1 MNIFRLLEVASL
13 RLKTNDALFHE
24 QADTVLGILRSAGV
38 LPHKRSS
45 LNGSLHKLVA
55 AMIVQAY
62 DDNTTIDVAVRRA
75 GTFHHYGYS
84 RVNWTGSDV
93 ILDVAAA
100 PPLNQASEFS
110 NTTSYSLGLG
120 LRLNEATSASLTY
133 SWEKGTNPGGAST
146 SPFTMSNGSETL
158 SLGCNIKLG

>member
-1 MNIFRLLEVASL
+1 MNVFRLLELSSE
-13 RLKTNDALFHE
+13 RLTTNDALFHE

-45 LNGSLHKLVA
+45 LNGTLHKLVA

-84 RVNWTGSDV
+84 TKIVEYLDAAVEQGLLISQTGR
-93 ILDVAAA
+93 A
-100 PPLNQASEFS
+100 
-110 NTTSYSLGLG
+110 
-120 LRLNEATSASLTY
+120 
-133 SWEKGTNPGGAST
+133 KGA
-146 SPFTMSNGSETL
+146 L
-158 SLGCNIKLG
+158 SLGDILEAYLDAAQLSVA

>member
-1 MNIFRLLEVASL
+1 MNVFRLLELASE

-24 QADTVLGILRSAGV
+24 QADSVLGILRSAGV

-62 DDNTTIDVAVRRA
+62 DNDTTIDVAVRRS

-84 RVNWTGSDV
+84 TKIVEYLDKAVEEGLLISKTGKAKGALAVGD
-93 ILDVAAA
+93 ILQGYLDEVQLILA
-100 PPLNQASEFS
+100 
-110 NTTSYSLGLG
+110 
-120 LRLNEATSASLTY
+120 
-133 SWEKGTNPGGAST
+133 
-146 SPFTMSNGSETL
+146 
-158 SLGCNIKLG
+158 

>member
-1 MNIFRLLEVASL
+1 MNVFRLLELSSE
-13 RLKTNDALFHE
+13 RLKTNDALYHE

-38 LPHKRSS
+38 LPFKRSS

-84 RVNWTGSDV
+84 TKTVQYLDAAVEQGLLQSQTGKAKGALALGE
-93 ILDVAAA
+93 ILKAYLA
-100 PPLNQASEFS
+100 
-110 NTTSYSLGLG
+110 
-120 LRLNEATSASLTY
+120 EAQ
-133 SWEKGTNPGGAST
+133 
-146 SPFTMSNGSETL
+146 L
-158 SLGCNIKLG
+158 SLA

>member
-1 MNIFRLLEVASL
+1 MNVFRLLEFAAG

-75 GTFHHYGYS
+75 GDWHRYGYS
-84 RVNWTGSDV
+84 TKIVCFLDAAVEQGLLISQTGK
-93 ILDVAAA
+93 A
-100 PPLNQASEFS
+100 
-110 NTTSYSLGLG
+110 
-120 LRLNEATSASLTY
+120 
-133 SWEKGTNPGGAST
+133 KGA
-146 SPFTMSNGSETL
+146 L
-158 SLGCNIKLG
+158 SLGEILEAYLSQEQLSLV

>member
-1 MNIFRLLEVASL
+1 MNVFRLLEIASD
-13 RLKTNDALFHE
+13 RLTTNDALFHE

-62 DDNTTIDVAVRRA
+62 DDDTTIDVAVRRS

-84 RVNWTGSDV
+84 TKIVSYLDAAVEQGLLVSQTGK
-93 ILDVAAA
+93 A
-100 PPLNQASEFS
+100 
-110 NTTSYSLGLG
+110 
-120 LRLNEATSASLTY
+120 
-133 SWEKGTNPGGAST
+133 KGA
-146 SPFTMSNGSETL
+146 L
-158 SLGCNIKLG
+158 SLDNILEAYLAEAQLSLV

>member
-1 MNIFRLLEVASL
+1 MNVFRLLEIASD
-13 RLKTNDALFHE
+13 RLTTNDALFHG

-62 DDNTTIDVAVRRA
+62 EDNTTIDVAVRRA

-84 RVNWTGSDV
+84 TKIVEYLDAAVEQGLLISQTGKAKGALALAD
-93 ILDVAAA
+93 IL
-100 PPLNQASEFS
+100 
-110 NTTSYSLGLG
+110 
-120 LRLNEATSASLTY
+120 EAYLDEAQ
-133 SWEKGTNPGGAST
+133 
-146 SPFTMSNGSETL
+146 L
-158 SLGCNIKLG
+158 SLA